1 MVDVVV
7 TVPQRLWSEWLD
19 EGCLPNGD
27 GTDSDSE
34 YMAFHFW
41 LQRPLPDIKPNE
53 RVYIVAHGRLRGYAP
68 LVRQEQ
74 MCKLNPRVGCLLRS
88 GGAVACTID
97 QEIQGFQGVRTRW
110 WRYDD
115 ERAYPEWQTDNVPG
129 ARAVSSLQGAL
140 L

>member
-1 MVDVVV
+1 MSDLVV
-7 TVPQRLWSEWLD
+7 TVPKRLWASWIA
-19 EGCLPNGD
+19 EGDLPGEEAAYE
-27 GTDSDSE
+27 S
-34 YMAFHFW
+34 HFFVW
-41 LQRPLPDIKPNE
+41 SHVPYIKPGE